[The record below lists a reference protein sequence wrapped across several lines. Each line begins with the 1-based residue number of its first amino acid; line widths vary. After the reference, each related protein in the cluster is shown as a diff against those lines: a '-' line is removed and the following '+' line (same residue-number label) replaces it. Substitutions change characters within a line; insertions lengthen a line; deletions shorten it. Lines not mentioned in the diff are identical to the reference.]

1 MINDLRAKDAQIKTL
16 QDQLEMKEATKDTAI
31 RKVQEE
37 LEKKIDEA
45 ENLKNQLHDRK
56 QDRKS
61 VTNVSQVLLFSFL
74 VLLLAALVYTT
85 VNMKANEN
93 IRDLQQKIVTEFATT
108 INDIKLEKMTLKGHV
123 KTQQDRLERKSLE
136 ISTLWRRNSII
147 RISCLKVC
155 PAMHR

>member
-1 MINDLRAKDAQIKTL
+1 M
-16 QDQLEMKEATKDTAI
+16 EGTKDTAI

-155 PAMHR
+155 QAMQR

>member
-16 QDQLEMKEATKDTAI
+16 QDQLETMEGTKDTAI

-155 PAMHR
+155 QAMQR